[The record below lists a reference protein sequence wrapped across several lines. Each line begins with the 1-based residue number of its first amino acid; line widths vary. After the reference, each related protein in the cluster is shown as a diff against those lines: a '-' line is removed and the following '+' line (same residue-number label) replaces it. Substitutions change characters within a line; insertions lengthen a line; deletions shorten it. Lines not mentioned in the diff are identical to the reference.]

1 MLPKRKKKKH
11 KEGRKEEGRKKEGK
25 REAGRKEERKEGRSK
40 LSNRGGSEDT
50 KVLWVVWSTYWSTR
64 IPAWPQEAASLQR
77 GAIPK
82 AVTCLWG
89 VFY

>member
-1 MLPKRKKKKH
+1 MKKK
-11 KEGRKEEGRKKEGK
+11 GRKEEGRKKEGK

-50 KVLWVVWSTYWSTR
+50 KVLWVVWSTYCSTR

-82 AVTCLWG
+82 AVTCLWDT
-89 VFY
+89 FF